1 MVRHRGHV
9 CLHLSYG
16 ETTSSPAQG
25 VTLGQAD
32 RVILGVGA
40 KLQLVLQL
48 HHRNIPLCPDNQ
60 DKRSIIFQILAFSP
74 RFVLFSTLALG
85 KTASGLLV
93 CTYGISYAGSIC
105 NHKRWYRISLNSLKW
120 VLDILCAFE
129 RSGKIRK
136 VFLLPVIA
144 LHFVRWMYFYS
155 EDASPVCREVVT
167 EWAMR
172 CYVRYVVCSW

>member
-16 ETTSSPAQG
+16 ETTSGPAQG

-48 HHRNIPLCPDNQ
+48 NHRNIPLCPDNQ

-74 RFVLFSTLALG
+74 RFYPRFALFLTLG
-85 KTASGLLV
+85 KAGLL

-129 RSGKIRK
+129 RSRKIRK

-144 LHFVRWMYFYS
+144 LHFV
-155 EDASPVCREVVT
+155 
-167 EWAMR
+167 
-172 CYVRYVVCSW
+172 